1 MSSNNQTTISF
12 NGIETDIS
20 LVGTRPNK
28 LYTAKSS
35 IIYLPGFGCDF
46 TNHKDF
52 KDLLVSYDYYA
63 INFPAHGNSVWKNA
77 SDLTI
82 NHFANIVVDFI
93 KNRSLSSVIL
103 IGHSS
108 SAAVA
113 ALVANLLPEIVI
125 ANILIS
131 PIETTFQN
139 DAQQVVDIIIP
150 RLPENFT
157 QLQRLK
163 IYDYDNK
170 AIANKFWDE
179 YKTNKLAY
187 FNKNAE
193 PLSLILGYLLSPE
206 LKQSIEKLY
215 SSINT
220 PTLVVIGEAD
230 GLIRI
235 NDVANKMQK
244 LIPHARFCIVPLAG
258 HEPFLENPNYYYTNL
273 IAFVDEVIA
282 NRK

>member
-1 MSSNNQTTISF
+1 MSSNNQTPISF

-20 LVGTRPNK
+20 LVGVRPNK
-28 LYTAKSS
+28 LYKAKSS

-46 TNHKDF
+46 ANHKVF
-52 KDLLVSYDYYA
+52 KDLLISYDYYA
-63 INFPAHGNSVWKNA
+63 INFPAHGNSAWKNT

-82 NHFANIVVDFI
+82 NNFANIVVEFI
-93 KNRSLSSVIL
+93 KNRSLTSVIL

-113 ALVANLLPEIVI
+113 ALVTNLLPEII
-125 ANILIS
+125 KANILIS

-139 DAQQVVDIIIP
+139 DAQQVADIIIP

-163 IYDYDNK
+163 IYDYDNR
-170 AIANKFWDE
+170 AAGNKFWEE
-179 YKTNKLAY
+179 YQTKKLAY

-206 LKQSIEKLY
+206 LKQSIESLY
-215 SSINT
+215 STIKT
-220 PTLVVIGEAD
+220 PTLIVIGEAD

-235 NDVANKMQK
+235 NNVANKMRS
-244 LIPHARFCIVPLAG
+244 LIPNSRFCIVPLAG

-273 IAFVDEVIA
+273 ITFIDEVIA
-282 NRK
+282 NSK